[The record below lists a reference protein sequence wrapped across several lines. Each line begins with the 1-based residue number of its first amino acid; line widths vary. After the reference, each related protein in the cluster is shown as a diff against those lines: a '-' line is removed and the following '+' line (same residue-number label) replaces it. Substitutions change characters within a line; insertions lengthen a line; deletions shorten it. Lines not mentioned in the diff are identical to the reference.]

1 MWVRVIAE
9 HLHWDIHACSAP
21 VHRCPHAAIRED
33 ISANL
38 TAMEELQAEFN
49 PQLQFVE
56 SGGDNLAASYS
67 MELVSGTSTPHLVH
81 NDKVCT
87 ALGADLPL
95 RNLTQVDFEIY
106 GESLRYCCR

>member
-1 MWVRVIAE
+1 
-9 HLHWDIHACSAP
+9 
-21 VHRCPHAAIRED
+21 
-33 ISANL
+33 
-38 TAMEELQAEFN
+38 MEELQAEFN

-67 MELVSGTSTPHLVH
+67 MELVSGMSRPHLVP

-87 ALGADLPL
+87 AFSADLTL

-106 GESLRYCCR
+106 GEASRHRYG